1 MSIVG
6 FSLVPIA
13 LVLLAVIFV
22 LMGVKTVP
30 QGYQYTIERFGKYIK
45 TLDPGLHLIIPFID
59 IVGRKVNMMEQV
71 LDISRQEAITKDN
84 AGVQVD
90 GIVFYQILDAP
101 SASYEVNNLQY
112 AILNLAMTN
121 IRTVMGGMDLDEL
134 LSNRD
139 AINAKLLTV
148 INEATSDWGV
158 KVTRVEI
165 KDISPPQDIMHAM
178 HKQMTAEREK
188 RAAILQAEGF
198 REAEI
203 RKAEGERQ
211 SMILEAE
218 GRLESAKKD
227 AEARERLA
235 QAEAKATEMVSKA
248 ISEGDVNAIN
258 YFVAQK
264 YIDAIRDIS
273 VAKNSKLIF
282 APLDS
287 SSIIGAIGGIAE
299 LTRDAFARQKEA
311 ADQKENK

>member
-1 MSIVG
+1 MNFIGSSIV
-6 FSLVPIA
+6 PIF
-13 LVLLAVIFV
+13 LVLLAVVFV
-22 LMGVKTVP
+22 FLGVKTVP
-30 QGYQYTIERFGKYIK
+30 QGFQYMVERFGKYIK

-59 IVGRKVNMMEQV
+59 TIGRKVNMMEQV
-71 LDISRQEAITKDN
+71 LDIARQEAITKDN

-90 GIVFYQILDAP
+90 GVVFFQILDAP
-101 SASYEVNNLQY
+101 SASYEVNNLHY

-148 INEATSDWGV
+148 INEATVDWGV

-165 KDISPPQDIMHAM
+165 KDISPPADIMHAM

-188 RAAILQAEGF
+188 RATILAAEGI
-198 REAEI
+198 REGEI
-203 RKAEGERQ
+203 RRAEGEKR

-218 GRLESAKKD
+218 GRLEAANKD

-264 YIDAIRDIS
+264 YVEAIRDIS

-282 APLDS
+282 APLDAS
-287 SSIIGAIGGIAE
+287 AIVGAIGGIAE
-299 LTRDAFARQKEA
+299 LTKSAMEKQKSG
-311 ADQKENK
+311 DK

>member
-1 MSIVG
+1 MDFVG
-6 FSLVPIA
+6 VSLVPIS
-13 LVLLAVIFV
+13 LVLLAIVFIM
-22 LMGVKTVP
+22 MGVKTVP
-30 QGYQYTIERFGKYIK
+30 QGHQYMVERFGKYIK
-45 TLDPGLHLIIPFID
+45 TLDPGLHLIVPFVD
-59 IVGRKVNMMEQV
+59 SVARKVNMMEQV

-90 GIVFYQILDAP
+90 GIVFYQVLDAA

-121 IRTVMGGMDLDEL
+121 IRTVMGSMDLDEL

-148 INEATSDWGV
+148 INEATGDWGV

-165 KDISPPQDIMHAM
+165 KDISPPKDIMHAM

-198 REAEI
+198 RESEI

-235 QAEAKATEMVSKA
+235 EAEANATAMVSKA
-248 ISEGDVNAIN
+248 ISEGDVNAVN
-258 YFVAQK
+258 YFIAQK
-264 YIDAIRDIS
+264 YVDAIRDIS
-273 VAKNSKLIF
+273 VANNSKLIF
-282 APLDS
+282 APLES
-287 SSIIGAIGGIAE
+287 ANIIGAIGGIAE
-299 LTRDAFARQKEA
+299 LTKDAMASQKES
-311 ADQKENK
+311 K

>member
-6 FSLVPIA
+6 YSLVPIA
-13 LVLLAVIFV
+13 LVFLAVIFV

-59 IVGRKVNMMEQV
+59 AIGRKVNMMEQV

-235 QAEAKATEMVSKA
+235 EAEAKATAMVSKA

-264 YIDAIRDIS
+264 YVDAIRDIS

-299 LTRDAFARQKEA
+299 LTRDAFAKQKE
-311 ADQKENK
+311 DTGQKENK